1 MVDLLRANH
10 TYVNERLALHYG
22 INDVKG
28 DQFRRVELKDSAR
41 WGLLGKGA
49 ILTATSYANRTSPVQ
64 RGKWVLINV
73 FGMQPPT
80 PPPNVPQLKSDSQTG
95 VVQIQTMRDQMEQH
109 RANPACASCHRMMD
123 PMGFALENFD
133 AIGRYRTMDGTIK
146 LDFTGQ
152 LVDGGKFNGSSELRQ
167 QLMRYSSRFVQALT
181 ERLMVYAL
189 SRGIEAADIPVA
201 RSIVSRASA
210 KGNKF
215 SELILGIV
223 ESQPFQMNRAT
234 GETVAMK

>member
-1 MVDLLRANH
+1 
-10 TYVNERLALHYG
+10 
-22 INDVKG
+22 
-28 DQFRRVELKDSAR
+28 
-41 WGLLGKGA
+41 
-49 ILTATSYANRTSPVQ
+49 
-64 RGKWVLINV
+64 
-73 FGMQPPT
+73 MQPPT

-133 AIGRYRTMDGTIK
+133 AVGRYRTMDGTIK

-167 QLMRYSSRFVQALT
+167 QLMRYSPRFVQALT

-189 SRGIEAADIPVA
+189 SRGIEPADIPVA

-223 ESQPFQMNRAT
+223 ESQPFQMNRA
-234 GETVAMK
+234 EAKQVASR

>member
-1 MVDLLRANH
+1 
-10 TYVNERLALHYG
+10 
-22 INDVKG
+22 
-28 DQFRRVELKDSAR
+28 
-41 WGLLGKGA
+41 
-49 ILTATSYANRTSPVQ
+49 
-64 RGKWVLINV
+64 
-73 FGMQPPT
+73 
-80 PPPNVPQLKSDSQTG
+80 
-95 VVQIQTMRDQMEQH
+95 
-109 RANPACASCHRMMD
+109 MD
-123 PMGFALENFD
+123 PLGLPFEQYD
-133 AIGRYRTMDGTIK
+133 HIGRYRTMDGTIK

-223 ESQPFQMNRAT
+223 ESQPFQMNRA
-234 GETVAMK
+234 EAKQVASR